1 MIKLSSQSFLKN
13 SLQTVVLLGTII
25 FLNFGAEA
33 KEVINVCATYKNS
46 GKSYS
51 VEAHVYDGSEF
62 SRAINSLNPLEYLGS
77 TFAVIFWSNENATV
91 IEIESSFVNI
101 GGLAP
106 VEGNDQRGYPWLLEP
121 KFSSRCLFSSHSNN
135 IFN

>member
-1 MIKLSSQSFLKN
+1 MKLSSKKNLENVLK
-13 SLQTVVLLGTII
+13 TVVLFGTVI
-25 FLNFGAEA
+25 FLTVGAEA

-62 SRAINSLNPLEYLGS
+62 SRVINSINPFDYLGS
-77 TFAVIFWSNENATV
+77 TFAVIFWSNEKATV
-91 IEIESSFVNI
+91 LEIESQFVI
-101 GGLAP
+101 VGVLAP

-121 KFSSRCLFSSHSNN
+121 NFSSRCLLSSKSDQ
-135 IFN
+135 FFK